1 MAKDLDAIIRGVEKE
16 GRIDRNVDFGP
27 GDTVAVSVKIQ
38 EGGKS
43 RLQDFQGVVI
53 QRNGSGLGESFTVRK
68 ASNDGVYVER
78 VFPYHSPLVAEIKVV
93 RRGLVR
99 RAKLFYLR
107 SRIGSKATRIKEKK
121 EKK

>member
-1 MAKDLDAIIRGVEKE
+1 MALNLDAIIRSVEKD
-16 GRIDRNVDFGP
+16 GRVERAPFGP

-38 EGGKS
+38 EGGKT

-53 QRNGSGLGESFTVRK
+53 QINGSGNGKSFTVRK
-68 ASNDGVYVER
+68 ASDAGVYVER
-78 VFPYHSPLVAEIKVV
+78 VFPYHSPLITEVKVV
-93 RRGLVR
+93 RRGAVR

-121 EKK
+121 

>member
-1 MAKDLDAIIRGVEKE
+1 MAKGLDAIIRGVEKE
-16 GRIDRNVDFGP
+16 YRIDRTVDFGP

-78 VFPYHSPLVAEIKVV
+78 VFPFNSPLVAEIKVV

>member
-1 MAKDLDAIIRGVEKE
+1 MAKDLDGIIRSVEKDS
-16 GRIDRNVDFGP
+16 RIERAAFGP

-38 EGGKS
+38 EGGKT
-43 RLQDFQGVVI
+43 RLQDYQGVVI

-68 ASNDGVYVER
+68 SSNDNVYVER
-78 VFPYHSPLVAEIKVV
+78 VFPLHSPLIAEIKVV
-93 RRGLVR
+93 RRGAVR

-107 SRIGSKATRIKEKK
+107 TRIGSKATRIKEKK